1 LYPIFLVN
9 AAWQTRQRRLQV
21 ASEGKSKIGAVVDPE
36 NLKLPLS
43 IAGAI
48 AGITLI
54 ALAYSIYFN
63 SMLAQDM

>member
-1 LYPIFLVN
+1 
-9 AAWQTRQRRLQV
+9 
-21 ASEGKSKIGAVVDPE
+21 VDPE